1 MTGGIERLNIYY
13 FVSFT
18 FGDTITHVDLVI
30 KTKLPML
37 IWSLLSNLPIVE
49 CLNELVGMQNNLN
62 SNIISSNRSTNNK
75 NKNC

>member
-37 IWSLLSNLPIVE
+37 IWSLLSNLPTLWNASMNLLE
-49 CLNELVGMQNNLN
+49 CR
-62 SNIISSNRSTNNK
+62 IT
-75 NKNC
+75 